1 MFPLLFSLKIAIT
14 ALFFFLELSHA
25 ECVLLLCVLMY
36 IIHSGNKI
44 VKL

>member
-1 MFPLLFSLKIAIT
+1 MDTESRVVFLSTIT
-14 ALFFFLELSHA
+14 FVFLELSHA